1 MEKEIL
7 RNIRLGIFMVLGV
20 IMLIIAL
27 YFIGDNK
34 NIFGST
40 FKLNTTFENI
50 GGLQTGNNVRYAGID
65 IGTVEKIEMKSDTA
79 IHIIMVIDADM
90 KNFIRSNSVAS
101 IGTDGLMGNRLVNI
115 EPGTSAAPFVEP
127 GSEIASQKSVNT
139 DVMLRTLESTNA
151 NVAFV
156 SANLKNITDNISQG
170 GGSKYSALFDT
181 SLSSELHRIMKNI
194 ESVTEDL
201 SAVSAEASSIISDVK
216 KGNGIAAALIYDSV
230 MTKNLQS
237 SMAEIK
243 NSSENLSASSQH
255 LDEILNKFNNG
266 NGAASVLLN
275 DSITAEN
282 LQQSIANLKAASA
295 KLDEDL
301 EGMKHSWPLKGYF
314 KKQEKQKKKEEE
326 NKKTIKNTD
335 HVNKKDSLPD

>member
-7 RNIRLGIFMVLGV
+7 RNIRLGIFMVIGV

-65 IGTVEKIEMKSDTA
+65 IGTVEKIEMKNDTT
-79 IHIIMVIDADM
+79 IHVVMVIDAGM
-90 KNFIRSNSVAS
+90 KNFIRANSITS

-115 EPGTSAAPFVEP
+115 DPGTSESSFVEP
-127 GSEIASQKSVNT
+127 GSEIPSQKSVNT
-139 DVMLRTLESTNA
+139 EAMLRTLEYTND

-156 SANLKNITDNISQG
+156 SENLKNITDNIGKSR
-170 GGSKYSALFDT
+170 GSMYSALFDT

-194 ESVTEDL
+194 ESVSKNL
-201 SAVSAEASSIISDVK
+201 SLVSAEASSIVNDIK
-216 KGNGIAAALIYDSV
+216 KGNGIAGALIYDTV

-237 SMAEIK
+237 SVAEIK
-243 NSSENLSASSQH
+243 NTSEKFSASSQQ
-255 LDEILNKFNNG
+255 LNEILNKFNNG
-266 NGAASVLLN
+266 NGIASVLLN
-275 DSITAEN
+275 DSISAEN
-282 LQQSIANLKAASA
+282 LQQSISNLKTSSA

-301 EGMKHSWPLKGYF
+301 EGLKHSFLLRGYF
-314 KKQEKQKKKEEE
+314 KKQEKLKKKEEQD
-326 NKKTIKNTD
+326 KRTIKFTD